1 MAAASVEHCLM
12 RVSLFCHVHRRPRE
26 GPSWTSADNMSRD
39 HLALMRHNLYL
50 TSRTW
55 GYRDFPRRAVRLIS
69 KDGAK
74 KSPAACAI
82 PMLRPVRIF
91 LAVFA
96 KANQGWR
103 SFLLT

>member
-1 MAAASVEHCLM
+1 
-12 RVSLFCHVHRRPRE
+12 
-26 GPSWTSADNMSRD
+26 MSRD

-96 KANQGWR
+96 KATRVGAHFSSPKGSSEGALEPCQ
-103 SFLLT
+103 LTEKLKAVLVGL